1 MEIDINREEERAR
14 RRGCSQVDAQLAAN
28 KRVATYVELDVPL
41 NKWSLKANLECKDLS
56 A

>member
-1 MEIDINREEERAR
+1 MEIDINREEER
-14 RRGCSQVDAQLAAN
+14 RRGCSQVDAAN
-28 KRVATYVELDVPL
+28 KRIATGAELDVLL